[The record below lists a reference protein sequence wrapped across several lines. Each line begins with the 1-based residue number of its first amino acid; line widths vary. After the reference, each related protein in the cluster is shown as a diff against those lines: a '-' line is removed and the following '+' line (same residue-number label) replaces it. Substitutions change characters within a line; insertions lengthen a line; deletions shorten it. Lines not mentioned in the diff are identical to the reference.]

1 MSAFL
6 NRKLDVETWLVFST
20 ILSVFLILRLFR
32 AGIDVFAGY
41 PIVIL
46 NAAIL
51 LLLGRLVIHK
61 SHAILIAVVALSSI
75 LAAQFSPTPITSIIA
90 QIMGIILM
98 SVCFFSVLLTSGLT
112 VPRWINLYASAAFY
126 LAVYGILA
134 FIVQHAMRLDPE
146 GEQRLK
152 SIFAEPS
159 LFVYTTLPA
168 IGYYINC
175 WVSER
180 RYGTETL
187 IFLLAYILADS
198 ALGFI
203 GLLLIGLLTYITR
216 FTIWHGLAALV
227 VCGGLLGALFVVSE
241 NFALRVTDTTTAV
254 SDQSLANAN
263 GSTFAFLSNVY
274 VAAMAVADH
283 PVIGVGIGGYSQ
295 TYDYY
300 IGEVGED
307 QLEHNALLVGLNKDD
322 ANSLFLRVAAEL
334 GPIGLIA
341 LFGFL
346 IVCARVEG
354 KPYRQIR
361 NALLPYFL
369 IRMSRFGAYFSMEL
383 YFFVGLYLLNYL
395 DYRRSV
401 APPKPE
407 RLSPESSLRPA

>member
-1 MSAFL
+1 MVAFL
-6 NRKLDVETWLVFST
+6 NRKIDVETWLIFST
-20 ILSVFLILRLFR
+20 IVSVFLIIKLFR

-51 LLLGRLVIHK
+51 LALGRLVIHK
-61 SHAILIAVVALSSI
+61 AHAILIVVVALTSMF
-75 LAAQFSPTPITSIIA
+75 AAHFSPTPLTSIIA
-90 QIMGIILM
+90 QILGIILM

-112 VPRWINLYASAAFY
+112 VPRWLNLYASVAFY
-126 LAVYGILA
+126 LAVFGILR
-134 FIVQHAMRLDPE
+134 FIAQHVLHFDPE

-168 IGYYINC
+168 IGYFINC

-180 RYGTETL
+180 RYGAETL
-187 IFLLAYILADS
+187 IFLLAYVLADS

-203 GLLLIGLLTYITR
+203 GLLFIGAFTYIKR
-216 FTIWHGLAALV
+216 FTIWHVLAGLV
-227 VCGGLLGALFVVSE
+227 VCTGLLGALFLVSE
-241 NFALRVTDTTTAV
+241 NFALRVTDTATAV
-254 SDQSLANAN
+254 TNQSVANTN

-274 VAAMAVADH
+274 VATNALIDH
-283 PVIGVGIGGYSQ
+283 PVLGVGIGGYGS
-295 TYDYY
+295 TYDFY
-300 IGEVGED
+300 IQDLGEED
-307 QLEHNALLVGLNKDD
+307 LKNNIVGLNKDD
-322 ANSLFLRVAAEL
+322 ANSLFLRVAAEM
-334 GPIGLIA
+334 GPVGLLA
-341 LFGFL
+341 LLGFL
-346 IVCARVEG
+346 VVCANVDG

-369 IRMSRFGAYFSMEL
+369 VRMSRFGAYFSMEL

-401 APPKPE
+401 APPTPE
-407 RLSPESSLRPA
+407 RLPPESSLRPA